1 MATRRVLLLIERRCS
16 CSGPVRQLVG
26 TEVVDF
32 GLLIE
37 LTQSLV
43 HHSRAQ
49 RAFDLRVGLLDIFD
63 DVRHADAAAL
73 HVADGKVV
81 VTVPFFREW
90 WCLCWSVGWAAGAC
104 DCHTASGWIKEAAD
118 VLVFWEATVVET

>member
-63 DVRHADAAAL
+63 DVRHADTAAL

-90 WCLCWSVGWAAGAC
+90 WCLRRSVGWAAGAC
-104 DCHTASGWIKEAAD
+104 DCNTASDWIEDAAD
-118 VLVFWEATVVET
+118 VLGF